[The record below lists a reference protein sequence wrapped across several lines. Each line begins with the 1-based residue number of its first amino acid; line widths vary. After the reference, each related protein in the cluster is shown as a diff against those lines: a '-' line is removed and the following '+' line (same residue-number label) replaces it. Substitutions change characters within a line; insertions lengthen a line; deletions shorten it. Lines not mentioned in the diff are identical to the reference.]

1 MLATT
6 LRSTL
11 TTLSAN
17 SVGGWQALTTALTV
31 AAGPNSSL
39 QFGQR
44 LQVLIACGLHA
55 DCMRIACGLHADCM
69 LMASSGPYR

>member
-44 LQVLIACGLHA
+44 LQVLIAC
-55 DCMRIACGLHADCM
+55 
-69 LMASSGPYR
+69 

>member
-1 MLATT
+1 MHADGLRHPVNHTRGRVLATT

-11 TTLSAN
+11 TALSAN

-44 LQVLIACGLHA
+44 LQVLIA
-55 DCMRIACGLHADCM
+55 R
-69 LMASSGPYR
+69 